1 MDSPAAPER
10 PPTMYRVIRALLRPV
25 VLGVLRPTIE
35 GLDHVP
41 THGPAILCANHM
53 SALDPMLVP
62 IVVPRPIV
70 YLAKREYFVGPSR
83 WLFERLGV
91 VPVDRQGGS
100 AAQASLDRATAV
112 LRSGGVLSMF
122 PEGTRSPDGRL
133 YRGKTGPVRLATRTG
148 APIVPIGLIGTREV
162 MPPHRHVPRPGPV
175 TVRFGAPKRISADD
189 EAGVR
194 AATDDLL
201 QTIARMTGQT
211 YVDRYAPAAGD
222 EHGAHEDP
230 TPGSERKTDR

>member
-1 MDSPAAPER
+1 
-10 PPTMYRVIRALLRPV
+10 
-25 VLGVLRPTIE
+25 
-35 GLDHVP
+35 
-41 THGPAILCANHM
+41 M

-62 IVVPRPIV
+62 LVVPRPIV

-100 AAQASLDRATAV
+100 AAQASLDRATEV
-112 LRSGGVLSMF
+112 LRSGGVLSLF

-162 MPPHRHVPRPGPV
+162 MHPHRHVPRRAPV
-175 TVRFGAPKRISADD
+175 FVRFGRPMQISADD
-189 EAGVR
+189 EAGAR
-194 AATDDLL
+194 AATDALL
-201 QTIARMTGQT
+201 QTIRRMTGQT
-211 YVDRYAPAAGD
+211 YVDRYAASAGH
-222 EHGAHEDP
+222 EQRAHEDQ
-230 TPGSERKTDR
+230 TPGSERGTDR